1 MALAER
7 AAGMGPVTMHGVL
20 DQFGGNRRPE
30 AYPKRL
36 RVYPRR
42 TCAATECACV
52 LERFRAKWIPVRV
65 KKTRQNKKSGASSV
79 LIQSEPKRLQGSK
92 KPASAPILTGMT
104 VHFPFQNSYTALPAN
119 FFARVAPTPV

>member
-7 AAGMGPVTMHGVL
+7 AAGMGPVTMHDVL

-42 TCAATECACV
+42 TCAATECAGV
-52 LERFRAKWIPVRV
+52 LERFRAKACPALDAGWIPVRV
-65 KKTRQNKKSGASSV
+65 KKTRQNEKSGASSV

-92 KPASAPILTGMT
+92 K
-104 VHFPFQNSYTALPAN
+104 
-119 FFARVAPTPV
+119 